1 MAQHRLDI
9 SELDF
14 ENIKGSLKRFLSN
27 QNEFKDYNF
36 EGSSM
41 AILLDLLAYNTH
53 YLAYNANFVANEMF
67 MDTAQLRS
75 SVASLAKLVGYTPNS
90 ARAPIADLKLVI
102 NDGTGATIT
111 IPAGTKFS
119 TQVDGLTYTFV
130 SIADKTVQP
139 VDGIYTAQSL
149 EVYEGT
155 YVSYNYTFDSSDIDQ
170 RFLIPSDRA
179 DSTTI
184 KVAVQNSASDTT
196 SSTYTKATSITELDG
211 TSKVFFLQEAED
223 GQFEIYFGDGVIGK
237 ALDDGNIISISY
249 VVTNKTEANGA
260 QSFNLSGSIS
270 GFNDVTITVNSSAQG
285 GGEPETL
292 QSIKTNASNFYSA
305 QDRAVTTED
314 YKTKVK
320 QLYANTQSVSAW
332 GGEDAETPFYGRVY
346 ISILPTSGSNL
357 TDSTKDRIVKDLK
370 KYSVASVTP
379 VIIDPETTDIILTTT
394 VKFDQKATTKVAD
407 TIKSNV
413 ITTITN
419 YNANTLQSFDT
430 MFRHSKLT
438 GLIDDTD
445 DSILSNITT
454 VQLRKSFTPTIGS
467 STKYSINFAN
477 ALYNPHSGHNS
488 ASGGILES
496 SGFKVDGDTINEMF
510 LDDDGQ
516 GNVRRYYVVSGV
528 RTYANNTQGTINY
541 DTGQITLNSL
551 NIASISNIRGSAS
564 TVIEL
569 TVKPDS
575 NDVVPVR
582 NQILE
587 IDLVNST
594 VGGSVDAQA
603 TTGKGYTV
611 TSTGTTTTTTVTTPS
626 STPTSSAY

>member
-1 MAQHRLDI
+1 MARAHRLDI

-27 QNEFKDYNF
+27 QNEFKDYDF

-111 IPAGTKFS
+111 IPAGTKFG
-119 TQVDGLTYTFV
+119 TTVDGLTYTFV
-130 SIADKTVQP
+130 SIADKTIQP
-139 VDGIYTAQSL
+139 VDGVYTCQSL
-149 EVYEGT
+149 NVYEGT
-155 YVSYNYTFDSSDIDQ
+155 YVSYNYTYDSSDIDQ

-196 SSTYTKATSITELDG
+196 SNTYTKATSITELDS

-223 GQFEIYFGDGVIGK
+223 GQYEIYFGDGVIGK
-237 ALDDGNIISISY
+237 ALEDGNIISISY

-270 GFNDVTITVNSSAQG
+270 GFNDVTLTVNSSAQG
-285 GGEPETL
+285 GNEPEAL
-292 QSIKTNASNFYSA
+292 QSIKQNASSFYSA

-379 VIIDPETTDIILTTT
+379 VIIDPETTDIVLTTT
-394 VKFDQKATTKVAD
+394 VKFDEKTTTKVAD

-477 ALYNPHSGHNS
+477 ALYNPHSGHNTS
-488 ASGGILES
+488 SGGILSS
-496 SGFKVDGDTINEMF
+496 SGFKVDGDTTNVWF
-510 LDDDGQ
+510 LDDDGN
-516 GNVRRYYVVSGV
+516 GNVRRYRMDGSV
-528 RTYANNTQGTINY
+528 RSYANSTQGSINY
-541 DTGQITLNSL
+541 TTGLVEVNSL
-551 NIASISNIRGSAS
+551 NVSNIENIRGAAS
-564 TVIEL
+564 TVIEV
-569 TVKPDS
+569 TVKPNS
-575 NDVVPVR
+575 NDIVPIR
-582 NQILE
+582 NQVLD
-587 IDLVNST
+587 IDIANSSVT
-594 VGGSVDAQA
+594 VEADTLVGGSANA
-603 TTGKGYTV
+603 GIGYT
-611 TSTGTTTTTTVTTPS
+611 T
-626 STPTSSAY
+626 TSSY

>member
-27 QNEFKDYNF
+27 QNEFKDYDF

-130 SIADKTVQP
+130 SIVDKTIQP

-155 YVSYNYTFDSSDIDQ
+155 YVSYNYTYDSSDIDQ

-196 SSTYTKATSITELDG
+196 SNTYTKATSITELDG

-260 QSFNLSGSIS
+260 TSFSLSGSIS
-270 GFNDVTITVNSSAQG
+270 GFNDVTLTVNSSAQG

-379 VIIDPETTDIILTTT
+379 VIIDPETTDIVLTTT
-394 VKFDQKATTKVAD
+394 VKFDEKTTTKVSD

-477 ALYNPHSGHNS
+477 ALYNPHSGHNTS
-488 ASGGILES
+488 SGGILS
-496 SGFKVDGDTINEMF
+496 STGFKIDGNTTDVFF
-510 LDDDGQ
+510 LDDDGD
-516 GNVRRYYVVSGV
+516 GNVRRYKMDGSV
-528 RTYANNTQGTINY
+528 RSYANSTQGTINY
-541 DTGQITLNSL
+541 STGLVEVNSL
-551 NIASISNIRGSAS
+551 NVSNIENIRGAAS
-564 TVIEL
+564 TVIEV
-569 TVKPDS
+569 TVKPNS
-575 NDVVPVR
+575 NDIVPIR
-582 NQILE
+582 NQVLD
-587 IDLVNST
+587 IDVANSSVT
-594 VGGSVDAQA
+594 VESDTLVGGSANA
-603 TTGKGYTV
+603 GIGYT
-611 TSTGTTTTTTVTTPS
+611 T
-626 STPTSSAY
+626 TSSY

>member
-1 MAQHRLDI
+1 MARAHRLDI

-27 QNEFKDYNF
+27 QNEFKDYDF

-119 TQVDGLTYTFV
+119 SAIDGLTYTFV

-139 VDGIYTAQSL
+139 VDGVYTCQSL

-196 SSTYTKATSITELDG
+196 SNTYTKATSITELDG

-237 ALDDGNIISISY
+237 ALDDGNIITISY

-260 QSFNLSGSIS
+260 TTFSLSGSIS
-270 GFNDVTITVNSSAQG
+270 GFNDITLTVNSSAQG
-285 GGEPETL
+285 GGEPEAL
-292 QSIKTNASNFYSA
+292 QSIKTNASSFYSA

-357 TDSTKDRIVKDLK
+357 TDSTKDRIVKNLK

-379 VIIDPETTDIILTTT
+379 VIIDPETTDIVLTST
-394 VKFDQKATTKVAD
+394 VKFDEKTTTKVGD

-477 ALYNPHSGHNS
+477 ALYNPHSGHNTS
-488 ASGGILES
+488 SGGILS
-496 SGFKVDGDTINEMF
+496 STGFKIDGNTTDVFF
-510 LDDDGQ
+510 LDDDGN
-516 GNVRRYYVVSGV
+516 GNVRRYKMDGSV
-528 RTYANNTQGTINY
+528 RSYANSTQGTINY
-541 DTGQITLNSL
+541 TTGLVEVNSL
-551 NIASISNIRGSAS
+551 NVSNIENIRGAAS
-564 TVIEL
+564 TVIEV
-569 TVKPDS
+569 TVKPNS
-575 NDVVPVR
+575 NDIVPIR
-582 NQILE
+582 NQVLD
-587 IDLVNST
+587 IDIANSSVT
-594 VGGSVDAQA
+594 VEADTLVGGSANA
-603 TTGKGYTV
+603 GIGYT
-611 TSTGTTTTTTVTTPS
+611 T
-626 STPTSSAY
+626 TSSY

>member
-1 MAQHRLDI
+1 MARQHNLEI

-14 ENIKGSLKRFLSN
+14 ENIKGALKRFLAN
-27 QNEFKDYNF
+27 QNEFKDYDF

-119 TQVDGLTYTFV
+119 SAIDGLTYTFV

-139 VDGIYTAQSL
+139 VDGVYTCQSL

-196 SSTYTKATSITELDG
+196 SNTYTKATSITELDG

-237 ALDDGNIISISY
+237 ALDDGNIITISY

-260 QSFNLSGSIS
+260 TTFSLSGSIS
-270 GFNDVTITVNSSAQG
+270 GFNDITLTVNSSAQG
-285 GGEPETL
+285 GGEPEAL
-292 QSIKTNASNFYSA
+292 QSIKTNASSFYSA

-357 TDSTKDRIVKDLK
+357 TDSTKDRIVKNLK

-379 VIIDPETTDIILTTT
+379 VIIDPETTDIVLTST
-394 VKFDQKATTKVAD
+394 VKFDEKTTTKVGD

-445 DSILSNITT
+445 NSILSNITT

-467 STKYSINFAN
+467 STKYTINFAN
-477 ALYNPHSGHNS
+477 ALYNPHSGHNTS
-488 ASGGILES
+488 SGGILS
-496 SGFKVDGDTINEMF
+496 STGFKIDGNTTDVFF
-510 LDDDGQ
+510 LDDDGN
-516 GNVRRYYVVSGV
+516 GNVRRYKMDGSV
-528 RTYANNTQGTINY
+528 RSYANSTQGTINY
-541 DTGQITLNSL
+541 TTGLVEVNSL
-551 NIASISNIRGSAS
+551 NVSNIENIRGAAS
-564 TVIEL
+564 TVIEV
-569 TVKPDS
+569 TVKPNS
-575 NDVVPVR
+575 NDIVPIR
-582 NQILE
+582 NQVLD
-587 IDLVNST
+587 IDIANSSVT
-594 VGGSVDAQA
+594 VEADTLVGGSANA
-603 TTGKGYTV
+603 GIGYT
-611 TSTGTTTTTTVTTPS
+611 T
-626 STPTSSAY
+626 TSSY

>member
-1 MAQHRLDI
+1 MARAHRLDI

-27 QNEFKDYNF
+27 QNEFKDYDF

-90 ARAPIADLKLVI
+90 ARSPIADLKLVI

-111 IPAGTKFS
+111 IPAGTKFA
-119 TQVDGLTYTFV
+119 TTVDGLTYTFV
-130 SIADKTVQP
+130 SIADKTIQP
-139 VDGIYTAQSL
+139 VDGIYTCQSL

-184 KVAVQNSASDTT
+184 SVAVQNSASDTT
-196 SSTYTKATSITELDG
+196 SNTYTKATSITELDG

-237 ALDDGNIISISY
+237 ALEDGNIINISY

-260 QSFNLSGSIS
+260 TSFSLSGSIS
-270 GFNDVTITVNSSAQG
+270 GFNDVTLTVNSSAQG

-332 GGEDAETPFYGRVY
+332 GGEDNDVPFYGRVY
-346 ISILPTSGSNL
+346 LSILPTSGSNL

-370 KYSVASVTP
+370 KFSVASVTP
-379 VIIDPETTDIILTTT
+379 VIIDPEITDIVLTTT
-394 VKFDQKATTKVAD
+394 VKFDQKTTTKVAD

-445 DSILSNITT
+445 NSILSNITT
-454 VQLRKSFTPTIGS
+454 IQLRKSFTPTIGS

-477 ALYNPHSGHNS
+477 PLYNPHSGH
-488 ASGGILES
+488 AMAGGGILS
-496 SGFKVDGDTINEMF
+496 STGFKIDGNTTDVFF
-510 LDDDGQ
+510 LDDDGN
-516 GNVRRYYVVSGV
+516 GNVRRYKMDGSA
-528 RTYANNTQGTINY
+528 RSYANSTQGTIDY
-541 DTGQITLNSL
+541 SSGLVEINSL
-551 NIASISNIRGSAS
+551 NVSNIENIRGAAS
-564 TVIEL
+564 TVIEI
-569 TVKPDS
+569 TVKPNS
-575 NDVVPVR
+575 NDIVPIR
-582 NQILE
+582 NQVLE
-587 IDLVNST
+587 IDVANSSVT
-594 VGGSVDAQA
+594 VEADTLVGGSANA
-603 TTGKGYTV
+603 GIGY
-611 TSTGTTTTTTVTTPS
+611 TTTTS
-626 STPTSSAY
+626 Y

>member
-1 MAQHRLDI
+1 MARAHRLDI

-27 QNEFKDYNF
+27 QNEFKDYDF

-119 TQVDGLTYTFV
+119 SAIDGLTYTFV

-139 VDGIYTAQSL
+139 VDGVYTCQSL

-196 SSTYTKATSITELDG
+196 SNTYTKATSITELDG

-237 ALDDGNIISISY
+237 ALDDGNIITISY

-260 QSFNLSGSIS
+260 TTFSLSGSIS
-270 GFNDVTITVNSSAQG
+270 GFNDVTLTVNSSAQG
-285 GGEPETL
+285 GGEPEAL
-292 QSIKTNASNFYSA
+292 QSIKTNASSFYSA

-379 VIIDPETTDIILTTT
+379 VIIDPETTDIVLTST
-394 VKFDQKATTKVAD
+394 VKFDEKTTTKVGD

-445 DSILSNITT
+445 NSILSNITT

-467 STKYSINFAN
+467 STKYTINFAN
-477 ALYNPHSGHNS
+477 ALYNPHSGHNTS
-488 ASGGILES
+488 SGGILS
-496 SGFKVDGDTINEMF
+496 STGFKIDGNTTDVFF
-510 LDDDGQ
+510 LDDDGN
-516 GNVRRYYVVSGV
+516 GNVRRYKIDGSV
-528 RTYANNTQGTINY
+528 RSYANSTQGTINY
-541 DTGQITLNSL
+541 TTGLVEVNSL
-551 NIASISNIRGSAS
+551 NVSNIENIRGAAS
-564 TVIEL
+564 TVIEV
-569 TVKPDS
+569 TVKPNS
-575 NDVVPVR
+575 NDIVPIR
-582 NQILE
+582 NQVLD
-587 IDLVNST
+587 IDIANSSVT
-594 VGGSVDAQA
+594 VEADTLVGGSANA
-603 TTGKGYTV
+603 GIGYT
-611 TSTGTTTTTTVTTPS
+611 T
-626 STPTSSAY
+626 TSSY

>member
-1 MAQHRLDI
+1 MAKAHRLDI

-27 QNEFKDYNF
+27 QNEFKDYDF

-90 ARAPIADLKLVI
+90 ARAPVADLKLVI

-119 TQVDGLTYTFV
+119 SSIDGLTYTFV
-130 SIADKTVQP
+130 SIADKTIQP

-155 YVSYNYTFDSSDIDQ
+155 YVSYTYTYDSSDIDQ

-196 SSTYTKATSITELDG
+196 SNTYTKATSITELDG

-260 QSFNLSGSIS
+260 TSFSLSGSIS
-270 GFNDVTITVNSSAQG
+270 GFNDITLTVNSSAQG
-285 GGEPETL
+285 GNEPEAL
-292 QSIKTNASNFYSA
+292 QSIKQNASSFYSA

-370 KYSVASVTP
+370 KFSVASVTP
-379 VIIDPETTDIILTTT
+379 VIIDPETTDVLLTTT
-394 VKFDQKATTKVAD
+394 VKFDEKTTTKVAD

-445 DSILSNITT
+445 NSILSNITT

-477 ALYNPHSGHNS
+477 ALYNPHSGHNTS
-488 ASGGILES
+488 SGGILS
-496 SGFKVDGDTINEMF
+496 STGFKIDGNTTDVFF
-510 LDDDGQ
+510 LDDDGN
-516 GNVRRYYVVSGV
+516 GNVRRYKMDGSV
-528 RTYANNTQGTINY
+528 RSYANSTQGTINY
-541 DTGQITLNSL
+541 STGLVEVNSL
-551 NIASISNIRGSAS
+551 NVSNIENIRGAAS
-564 TVIEL
+564 TVIEV
-569 TVKPDS
+569 TVKPNS
-575 NDVVPVR
+575 NDIVPIR
-582 NQILE
+582 NQVLD
-587 IDLVNST
+587 IDVANSSVT
-594 VGGSVDAQA
+594 VEADTLVGGSANA
-603 TTGKGYTV
+603 GIGYT
-611 TSTGTTTTTTVTTPS
+611 T
-626 STPTSSAY
+626 TSSY

>member
-1 MAQHRLDI
+1 MAKAHRLDI

-27 QNEFKDYNF
+27 QNEFKDYDF

-119 TQVDGLTYTFV
+119 SSIDGLTYTFV
-130 SIADKTVQP
+130 SIADKTIQP

-196 SSTYTKATSITELDG
+196 SNTYTKATSITELDG

-260 QSFNLSGSIS
+260 TSFSLSGSIS
-270 GFNDVTITVNSSAQG
+270 GFNDITLTVNSSAQG
-285 GGEPETL
+285 GNEPEAL
-292 QSIKTNASNFYSA
+292 QSIKQNASSFYSA

-370 KYSVASVTP
+370 KFSVASVTP
-379 VIIDPETTDIILTTT
+379 VIIDPETTDVLLTTT
-394 VKFDQKATTKVAD
+394 VKFDEKTTTKVAD

-419 YNANTLQSFDT
+419 YNANTLQAFDT

-445 DSILSNITT
+445 SSILSNITT

-477 ALYNPHSGHNS
+477 ALYNPHSGHNTS
-488 ASGGILES
+488 SGGILS
-496 SGFKVDGDTINEMF
+496 STGFKIDGNTTDVFF
-510 LDDDGQ
+510 LDDDGN
-516 GNVRRYYVVSGV
+516 GNVRRYKMDGSV
-528 RTYANNTQGTINY
+528 RSYANSTQGTINY
-541 DTGQITLNSL
+541 TTGLVEVNSL
-551 NIASISNIRGSAS
+551 NVSNIENIRGAAS
-564 TVIEL
+564 TVIEV
-569 TVKPDS
+569 TVKPNS
-575 NDVVPVR
+575 NDIVPIR
-582 NQILE
+582 NQVLD
-587 IDLVNST
+587 IDVANSSVT
-594 VGGSVDAQA
+594 VEADTLVGGSANA
-603 TTGKGYTV
+603 GIGYT
-611 TSTGTTTTTTVTTPS
+611 T
-626 STPTSSAY
+626 TSSY